1 LGIDDVDDRRLRTEG
16 DGEREPTPAACGD
29 SVSLDGVDCR
39 PPDGSEL
46 ERPRPAIVRVGVS
59 TVE

>member
-1 LGIDDVDDRRLRTEG
+1 LRTDG

-29 SVSLDGVDCR
+29 SVSRGVGCR

-46 ERPRPAIVRVGVS
+46 ERPRAIFGQ
-59 TVE
+59 TNP